1 MSKKVIFF
9 AKYQLLL
16 KATKDFSKMNIQSRT
31 MLVKETAYK
40 LGFDF
45 VGIAKAEKMEEESRN
60 LEKWLNQRM
69 HGKMQYMENH
79 FEKRT
84 DPTKLVKGSKSVI
97 TLLYNYFPKE
107 TQKDSA
113 APKLA
118 KYAYGKDYHF
128 VIKDKLKTF
137 LETIRTEIG
146 DVDGRCFVDSAP
158 VMERDWA
165 KRSGLGW
172 IGKNTLIIHPKQ
184 GSFFFLAELIL
195 DLKLETDSPIKDYC
209 GRCTRC
215 IDACPTEAISP
226 KGYILDGSKCISYFT
241 IELKESIPESYKDKF
256 ANWMFGCD
264 ICQDVCPWN
273 RFSKTHN
280 EPEFDPHPDL
290 LKMKKEEWEE
300 ITREVFQKI
309 FKKSAVKRT
318 KFEGLKRNIQFLK
331 K

>member
-1 MSKKVIFF
+1 
-9 AKYQLLL
+9 
-16 KATKDFSKMNIQSRT
+16 MNIQSRT
-31 MLVKETAYK
+31 NLVKETAYN
-40 LGFDF
+40 LGFEF

-60 LEKWLNQRM
+60 LEEWLKNGM

-84 DPTKLVKGSKSVI
+84 DPTKLVEGAKSVI
-97 TLLYNYFPKE
+97 TLLYNYFPAE
-107 TQKDSA
+107 QQEDST

-137 LETIRTEIG
+137 LEIIRTDIG
-146 DVDGRCFVDSAP
+146 EVDGRCFVDSAP
-158 VMERDWA
+158 VLERDWA

-172 IGKNTLIIHPKQ
+172 IGKNTLLIHPKR
-184 GSFFFLAELIL
+184 GSFFFLAELII
-195 DLKLETDSPIKDYC
+195 DLELEADGPIKDYC

-241 IELKESIPESYKDKF
+241 IELKESIPESNKGKF
-256 ANWMFGCD
+256 EDWMFGCD

-273 RFSKTHN
+273 RFSKKHN

-290 LKMKKEEWEE
+290 LKMKKEDWEE
-300 ITREVFQKI
+300 MTKEVFQKI

-318 KFEGLKRNIQFLK
+318 KFEGLKRNIDFLK